1 MKNRL
6 GALGWGYILR
16 LLLPLG
22 ALAALLVLTGAF
34 LGLAKSTAPNEHAR
48 VVRLLIEQAQGL
60 LAQDDL
66 KGLGKLLHQT
76 LADSPDIKG
85 YYLLRAD
92 KTLFSVGGE
101 IDFEHRQQGTDPDA
115 GPHVLMRAGQ
125 PWGELSF
132 SFQTSPTL
140 DSGSARSLPIGLAAF
155 VGVMVILLA
164 GLLPAVRRALRFSG
178 LSVESIFQ
186 GLVEGV
192 VLLDRDAQIVKANS
206 AFARALGLLLE
217 DLRGRRLSEFHW
229 QALGR
234 AAAKREMPWDLVLS
248 TQAAELDN
256 TIVLITPQRGR
267 RVFAVN
273 VTPLLEDGRGFHGV
287 LATFSDQTAGFEKT
301 ATLRQALATLQ
312 QQRREIDQQNE
323 ELKSLATRD
332 SLTSCLNRR
341 AFLAIFE
348 AELLAARKRGYPL
361 SCIMSDIDAFKA
373 INDTYGHSAGDQ
385 VIVHVARLIQAT
397 VRDNDHLCRY
407 GGEEFCI
414 LLPGMAA
421 PEAALIAERMRA
433 AIESRAADLATVAD
447 GQTITAS
454 FGVTDL
460 ALAANSLSELI
471 DQADAALYVSKQS
484 GRNRVSVFGR
494 ESVEKPFSQRP
505 VHPI

>member
-6 GALGWGYILR
+6 GALGWVYILR
-16 LLLPLG
+16 SLLPLG

-34 LGLAKSTAPNEHAR
+34 LGLAKSTTPNEHASIA
-48 VVRLLIEQAQGL
+48 RLLTEQAQRL

-66 KGLGKLLHQT
+66 KGLGALLHQA
-76 LADSPDIKG
+76 LADSPDMKG
-85 YYLLRAD
+85 YYLTRAD
-92 KTLFSVGGE
+92 NTLFSVGGE
-101 IDFEHRQQGTDPDA
+101 IDFERRQQTTDPDA

-125 PWGELSF
+125 PWGALSLRF
-132 SFQTSPTL
+132 KTSPTL
-140 DSGSARSLPIGLAAF
+140 KLGSSRSLPMGLAAF
-155 VGVMVILLA
+155 VGGMVILLA
-164 GLLPAVRRALRFSG
+164 ALLPRVRRAFAFSG
-178 LSVESIFQ
+178 LSAESLFQ

-192 VLLDRDAQIVKANS
+192 VLLNRDGQIVNANS
-206 AFARALGLLLE
+206 AFARALGLVLE
-217 DLRGRRLSEFHW
+217 DLPGRRLSEFHW

-234 AAAKREMPWDLVLS
+234 AATKREMPWDLVLS

-256 TIVLITPQRGR
+256 TVVLVTPQRGR

-273 VTPLLEDGRGFHGV
+273 ATPLLEDGRGFNGV

-332 SLTSCLNRR
+332 SLTGCLNRR

-361 SCIMSDIDAFKA
+361 SCIMSDIDALKS

-397 VRDNDHLCRY
+397 VRENDHLCRY

-421 PEAALIAERMRA
+421 PEATLIAERMRA
-433 AIESRAADLATVAD
+433 AIELRAADLATVA
-447 GQTITAS
+447 GGATITAS

-460 ALAANSLSELI
+460 ALAANNLSELI
-471 DQADAALYVSKQS
+471 DQADAALYVSKDS

-505 VHPI
+505 VHSI